1 MEGTILKSK
10 IIVRDYDQGSLRALS
25 IGTMAKSL
33 NLEVDLKRNLLY
45 IPPVVILVCF
55 QITKSPCLK
64 FTCN

>member
-45 IPPVVILVCF
+45 IPPVVI
-55 QITKSPCLK
+55 
-64 FTCN
+64 